1 MFEIRSQDRIEGEPV
16 MKQQL
21 KVLLYTL
28 VGNALRAVAGCA
40 FIVPQ
45 DFMLGGSSGIALTV
59 QHFLPIRLSVIS
71 AVAGVS
77 LFCLG
82 WAFLGWKFA
91 ANSLM
96 STIVYPIIMGFMEVS
111 PGGKLFVGE
120 DKLICALYCSLRIG
134 RGVGLVGRVGG
145 STGGMDIPPCIL
157 QKYKG
162 IPVGKSLMFFD
173 GAIILAQVLLKGTD
187 GILYS
192 LLILVL
198 TSIVIDHT
206 IVSRE
211 ATVQIIIISPEFA
224 RIRHE
229 LLDNINCGVTMINM
243 ETGMTGEQRQA
254 ILSVVYAK
262 KYPEIRDAAL
272 KIDKNA
278 FIIASDVKH
287 VNGQGYTLE
296 RVFLNRKH

>member
-1 MFEIRSQDRIEGEPV
+1 
-16 MKQQL
+16 MKQHL
-21 KVLLYTL
+21 KLLIYTL
-28 VGNALRAVAGCA
+28 LGNTMLAFAVCA

-59 QHFLPIRLSVIS
+59 QCFAPIRLSVIS
-71 AVAGVS
+71 AITNVI
-77 LFCLG
+77 LFSLG
-82 WAFLGWKFA
+82 WGFLGWKFA
-91 ANSLM
+91 ANSLL
-96 STIVYPIIMGFMEVS
+96 STIVYPIIMGIMEIT
-111 PGGKLFVGE
+111 PIGKLFVGE
-120 DKLICALYCSLRIG
+120 DKLICALYCSLLIG
-134 RGVGLVGRVGG
+134 MGVGLVVRVGG

-173 GAIILAQVLLKGTD
+173 GVIILSQVLLKGTD

-198 TSIVIDHT
+198 TSIVVDHT
-206 IVSRE
+206 IVSGE
-211 ATVQIIIISPEFA
+211 ATVQIIIISPEFE

-229 LLDNINCGVTMINM
+229 ILDNINCGVSMIDM
-243 ETGMTGEQRQA
+243 ETGLTGEKRQA

-272 KIDKNA
+272 KIDKSA
-278 FIIASDVKH
+278 FIIASDVKN

-296 RVFLNRKH
+296 RVWMNRKH

>member
-1 MFEIRSQDRIEGEPV
+1 
-16 MKQQL
+16 MKQNL
-21 KVLLYTL
+21 KLLIYTL
-28 VGNALRAVAGCA
+28 LGNTMLAFAVCA

-45 DFMLGGSSGIALTV
+45 DFMLGGSSGIALSV
-59 QHFLPIRLSVIS
+59 QCFAPIRLSVIS
-71 AVAGVS
+71 AITNII
-77 LFCLG
+77 LFSLG
-82 WAFLGWKFA
+82 WGFLGWKFA
-91 ANSLM
+91 ANSLL
-96 STIVYPIIMGFMEVS
+96 STIVYPIIMGIMEVT
-111 PGGKLFVGE
+111 PIGKLFVGE
-120 DKLICALYCSLRIG
+120 DKLICALYCSILIG
-134 RGVGLVGRVGG
+134 VGVGLVVRVGG

-173 GAIILAQVLLKGTD
+173 GVIILTQVLLKGTD

-198 TSIVIDHT
+198 TSIVVDHT
-206 IVSRE
+206 IVSGE
-211 ATVQIIIISPEFA
+211 ATVQIIIISPEFE

-229 LLDNINCGVTMINM
+229 ILDNINCGVSMIDM
-243 ETGMTGEQRQA
+243 ETGLTGEKRQA

-278 FIIASDVKH
+278 FIIASDVKN

-296 RVFLNRKH
+296 RVWMNRKH

>member
-1 MFEIRSQDRIEGEPV
+1 

-21 KVLLYTL
+21 KVLIYTL
-28 VGNALRAVAGCA
+28 LGNTLLAFAVCA

-45 DFMLGGSSGIALTV
+45 NFMLGGSSGIALTL
-59 QHFLPIRLSVIS
+59 QHFLPIRLSVLS
-71 AVAGVS
+71 GMAGIS

-91 ANSLM
+91 ANSLL
-96 STIVYPIIMGFMEVS
+96 STIIYPIIMGIMEVT
-111 PGGKLFVGE
+111 PVGTLFVGE
-120 DKLICALYCSLRIG
+120 DKLICALYCSLFIG
-134 RGVGLVGRVGG
+134 MGVGLVVRVGG

-173 GAIILAQVLLKGTD
+173 GAVILAQLLLKGTD

-192 LLILVL
+192 LLIVVL
-198 TSIVIDHT
+198 TGMVIDHT
-206 IVSRE
+206 IVSGE
-211 ATVQIIIISPEFA
+211 ATVQITIISPEHE

-229 LLDNINCGVTMINM
+229 ILDNINCGVTMLDI
-243 ETGMTGEQRQA
+243 ETGMTAEKQQA

-278 FIIASDVKH
+278 FIIASDVKN

-296 RVFLNRKH
+296 RVFLSRKH

>member
-1 MFEIRSQDRIEGEPV
+1 
-16 MKQQL
+16 MKQHL
-21 KVLLYTL
+21 KLLIYTL
-28 VGNALRAVAGCA
+28 LGNTMLAFAVCA

-59 QHFLPIRLSVIS
+59 QCFAPIRLSVIS
-71 AVAGVS
+71 AITNII
-77 LFCLG
+77 LFSLG
-82 WAFLGWKFA
+82 WGFLGWKFA
-91 ANSLM
+91 ANSLL
-96 STIVYPIIMGFMEVS
+96 STIVYPIIMGIMEVT
-111 PGGKLFVGE
+111 PIGKLFVGE
-120 DKLICALYCSLRIG
+120 DKLICALYCSILIG
-134 RGVGLVGRVGG
+134 VGVGLVVRVGG

-173 GAIILAQVLLKGTD
+173 GVIILTQVLLKGTD

-198 TSIVIDHT
+198 TSIVVDHT
-206 IVSRE
+206 IVSGE
-211 ATVQIIIISPEFA
+211 ATVQIIIISPEFE

-229 LLDNINCGVTMINM
+229 ILDNINCGVSMIDM
-243 ETGMTGEQRQA
+243 ETGLTGEKRQA

-272 KIDKNA
+272 KIDKSA
-278 FIIASDVKH
+278 FIIASDVKN

-296 RVFLNRKH
+296 RVWMNRKH

>member
-1 MFEIRSQDRIEGEPV
+1 
-16 MKQQL
+16 MKQNL
-21 KVLLYTL
+21 KILIYTL
-28 VGNALRAVAGCA
+28 LGNTMLAFAVCA

-45 DFMLGGSSGIALTV
+45 DFMLGGTSGIALTA
-59 QHFLPIRLSVIS
+59 QYFLPIRLSILS
-71 AVAGVS
+71 GITGIA

-91 ANSLM
+91 ANSLL
-96 STIVYPIIMGFMEVS
+96 STVLYPIVMGIMEVT
-111 PGGKLFVGE
+111 PVGRLFVGE
-120 DKLICALYCSLRIG
+120 DKLICALYCSLLI
-134 RGVGLVGRVGG
+134 GVGIGLVVRVGG
-145 STGGMDIPPCIL
+145 STGGMDIPPVIL

-173 GAIILAQVLLKGTD
+173 SAIILAQVLLKGPE

-192 LLILVL
+192 LLIVVL
-198 TSIVIDHT
+198 TGIVIDRT
-206 IVSRE
+206 IVSGE
-211 ATVQIIIISPEFA
+211 ATVQIIIISPEYQ

-229 LLDNINCGVTMINM
+229 ILDNISCGVTMMDI
-243 ETGMTGEQRQA
+243 ETGMTAEKQQA
-254 ILSVVYAK
+254 ILSVVYSK

-278 FIIASDVKH
+278 FIIASDVKN

-296 RVFLNRKH
+296 RIWLNRKH

>member
-1 MFEIRSQDRIEGEPV
+1 

-21 KVLLYTL
+21 KVLLYTII
-28 VGNALRAVAGCA
+28 GNAMLAFAVCA

-45 DFMLGGSSGIALTV
+45 EFMLGGSSGIALTV
-59 QHFLPIRLSVIS
+59 QHFVPLRLSVIS
-71 AVAGVS
+71 AMAGVT

-82 WAFLGWKFA
+82 WAFMGWKFA
-91 ANSLM
+91 ANSLL

-111 PGGKLFVGE
+111 PVGGLFAGE
-120 DKLICALYCSLRIG
+120 DKLICALYCALIIG
-134 RGVGLVGRVGG
+134 VGVGLVVRVGG

-173 GAIILAQVLLKGTD
+173 GVIILSQVLLKGTD

-206 IVSRE
+206 IVSGE
-211 ATVQIIIISPEFA
+211 ATVQIIIISPEFE

-229 LLDNINCGVTMINM
+229 ILDNINCGVSMIDM
-243 ETGMTGEQRQA
+243 ETGLTGEKRQA

-272 KIDKNA
+272 KIDKSA
-278 FIIASDVKH
+278 FIIASDVKN

-296 RVFLNRKH
+296 RVWMNRKH

>member
-1 MFEIRSQDRIEGEPV
+1 
-16 MKQQL
+16 MKQQF
-21 KVLLYTL
+21 KVLIYTL
-28 VGNALRAVAGCA
+28 LGNTLLAFAVCA

-45 DFMLGGSSGIALTV
+45 DYMLGGSSGIALTV
-59 QHFLPIRLSVIS
+59 QYFAPIRLSVIT
-71 AVAGVS
+71 AFVGVS

-82 WAFLGWKFA
+82 WGFLGWKFA
-91 ANSLM
+91 ANSLL
-96 STIVYPIIMGFMEVS
+96 STIIYPIIMGFMEVS
-111 PGGKLFVGE
+111 PVGQLFVGE
-120 DKLICALYCSLRIG
+120 DRLICALYCSLLIG
-134 RGVGLVGRVGG
+134 MGVGLVVRVGG

-162 IPVGKSLMFFD
+162 FPVGKSLMFFD

-198 TSIVIDHT
+198 TSIV
-206 IVSRE
+206 SGE
-211 ATVQIIIISPEFA
+211 ATVQIIIISPEFE

-229 LLDNINCGVTMINM
+229 ILDNINCGVSMIDM
-243 ETGMTGEQRQA
+243 ETGLTGEKRQA

-272 KIDKNA
+272 KIDKSA
-278 FIIASDVKH
+278 FIIASDVKN

-296 RVFLNRKH
+296 RVWMNRKH

>member
-1 MFEIRSQDRIEGEPV
+1 

-28 VGNALRAVAGCA
+28 VGNAMLAFAVCA

-59 QHFLPIRLSVIS
+59 QCFLPVRLSVIA
-71 AVAGVS
+71 AVSNVS

-91 ANSLM
+91 ANSLL
-96 STIVYPIIMGFMEVS
+96 STIVYPIIMGFMEIS
-111 PGGKLFVGE
+111 PVGTLFVGE
-120 DKLICALYCSLRIG
+120 DKLICALYCSILI
-134 RGVGLVGRVGG
+134 GVGIGLVVRVGG

-198 TSIVIDHT
+198 TSAVVDRT
-206 IVSRE
+206 IVSGE
-211 ATVQIIIISPEFA
+211 ATVQIIIISPEFE

-229 LLDNINCGVTMINM
+229 ILDNINCGVTMINM

-278 FIIASDVKH
+278 FIIASDVKN

-296 RVFLNRKH
+296 RVFLSRKH

>member
-1 MFEIRSQDRIEGEPV
+1 

-21 KVLLYTL
+21 KILIYTL
-28 VGNALRAVAGCA
+28 LGNTMLAFAVCA

-45 DFMLGGSSGIALTV
+45 DFMLGGSSGIALSV
-59 QHFLPIRLSVIS
+59 QHFLPVRLSLLSGIVGI
-71 AVAGVS
+71 A

-91 ANSLM
+91 ANSLL
-96 STIVYPIIMGFMEVS
+96 STIIYPIVMGIMEVS
-111 PGGKLFVGE
+111 PAGTLFVGE
-120 DKLICALYCSLRIG
+120 DKLICALYCSVLI
-134 RGVGLVGRVGG
+134 GVGIGLVVRVGG
-145 STGGMDIPPCIL
+145 STGGMDIPPVIL
-157 QKYKG
+157 QKFKG
-162 IPVGKSLMFFD
+162 IPVGKSLIFFD
-173 GAIILAQVLLKGTD
+173 GIIIAAQVLLKGTD

-198 TSIVIDHT
+198 TGVVIDHT
-206 IVSRE
+206 IVSGE
-211 ATVQIIIISPEFA
+211 ATVQIIIISPEYE

-229 LLDNINCGVTMINM
+229 ILDRINCGVTMMDI
-243 ETGMTGEQRQA
+243 ETGMTGEKQQA

-272 KIDKNA
+272 KIDRTA
-278 FIIASDVKH
+278 FIIASDVKN

-296 RVFLNRKH
+296 RVFINRKH

>member
-1 MFEIRSQDRIEGEPV
+1 MNQ
-16 MKQQL
+16 KL
-21 KVLLYTL
+21 KILLYTII
-28 VGNALRAVAGCA
+28 GNTMLAFAVCA

-45 DFMLGGSSGIALTV
+45 NFMLGGSSGIALTV

-71 AVAGVS
+71 GIAGFS

-82 WAFLGWKFA
+82 WAFMGWKFA
-91 ANSLM
+91 ANSLL
-96 STIVYPIIMGFMEVS
+96 STIVYPIIMGLMEIS
-111 PGGKLFVGE
+111 PVGTLFVGE
-120 DKLICALYCSLRIG
+120 DKLICALYCALIIG
-134 RGVGLVGRVGG
+134 MGVGLVVRVGG

-162 IPVGKSLMFFD
+162 IPVGKSLLFFD
-173 GAIILAQVLLKGTD
+173 GSIILAQVLLKGTE

-198 TSIVIDHT
+198 TSAVIDRT
-206 IVSRE
+206 IVSGE
-211 ATVQIIIISPEFA
+211 ATVQVIIITPEYE

-229 LLDNINCGVTMINM
+229 ILDNINCGVTMLDM
-243 ETGMTGEQRQA
+243 QTGMTGEKRQA

-278 FIIASDVKH
+278 FIIASDVKN

-296 RVFLNRKH
+296 RVFINRKH

>member
-1 MFEIRSQDRIEGEPV
+1 
-16 MKQQL
+16 MKQHL
-21 KVLLYTL
+21 KLLIYTL
-28 VGNALRAVAGCA
+28 LGNTMLAFAVCA

-45 DFMLGGSSGIALTV
+45 DFMLGGSSGIALSV
-59 QHFLPIRLSVIS
+59 QCFAPIRLSVIS
-71 AVAGVS
+71 AVTNII
-77 LFCLG
+77 LFSLG
-82 WAFLGWKFA
+82 WGFLGWKFA
-91 ANSLM
+91 ANSLL
-96 STIVYPIIMGFMEVS
+96 STIVYPIIMGIMEVS
-111 PGGKLFVGE
+111 PVGTLFVGE
-120 DKLICALYCSLRIG
+120 DKLICALYCSILIG
-134 RGVGLVGRVGG
+134 VGVGLVVRVGG

-173 GAIILAQVLLKGTD
+173 GVIILTQVLLKGTD

-198 TSIVIDHT
+198 TSIVVDHT
-206 IVSRE
+206 IVSGE
-211 ATVQIIIISPEFA
+211 ATVQIIIISPEFE

-229 LLDNINCGVTMINM
+229 ILDNINCGVSMIDM
-243 ETGMTGEQRQA
+243 ETGLTGEKRQA

-272 KIDKNA
+272 KIDKSA
-278 FIIASDVKH
+278 FIIASDVKN

-296 RVFLNRKH
+296 RVWMNRKH

>member
-1 MFEIRSQDRIEGEPV
+1 
-16 MKQQL
+16 MKQHL
-21 KVLLYTL
+21 KLLIYTL
-28 VGNALRAVAGCA
+28 LGNTMLAFAVCA

-45 DFMLGGSSGIALTV
+45 DFMLGGSSGIALSV
-59 QHFLPIRLSVIS
+59 QCFAPIRLSVIS
-71 AVAGVS
+71 AVTNVL
-77 LFCLG
+77 LFSLG

-91 ANSLM
+91 ANSLL
-96 STIVYPIIMGFMEVS
+96 STIVYPIIMGIMEVS
-111 PGGKLFVGE
+111 PVGTLFVGE
-120 DKLICALYCSLRIG
+120 DKLICALYCSLLIG
-134 RGVGLVGRVGG
+134 MGVGLVVRVGG

-162 IPVGKSLMFFD
+162 IPVGKSLIFFD

-198 TSIVIDHT
+198 TSAVVDRT
-206 IVSRE
+206 IVSGE
-211 ATVQIIIISPEFA
+211 ATVQIIIISPEFE

-229 LLDNINCGVTMINM
+229 ILDNINCGVTMINM

-278 FIIASDVKH
+278 FIIASDVKN

-296 RVFLNRKH
+296 RVFLSRKH

>member
-1 MFEIRSQDRIEGEPV
+1 

-21 KVLLYTL
+21 KVLTYTL
-28 VGNALRAVAGCA
+28 LGNSLLAFAVCA

-45 DFMLGGSSGIALTV
+45 NFMLGGSSGIALTV
-59 QHFLPIRLSVIS
+59 QHFIPIRLSVIS
-71 AVAGVS
+71 GIAGLS

-82 WAFLGWKFA
+82 WGFLGWKFA
-91 ANSLM
+91 ANSLL
-96 STIVYPIIMGFMEVS
+96 STIIYPIIMGIMEIT
-111 PGGKLFVGE
+111 PIGTLFVSE
-120 DKLICALYCSLRIG
+120 EKLICALYCALLIG
-134 RGVGLVGRVGG
+134 TGVGLVVRVGG

-157 QKYKG
+157 QKYRG

-173 GAIILAQVLLKGTD
+173 GAVILAQVLLKGTD

-198 TSIVIDHT
+198 TSMVIDRT
-206 IVSRE
+206 IVSGE
-211 ATVQIIIISPEFA
+211 ATVQITIISPEHE

-229 LLDNINCGVTMINM
+229 ILDNINCGVSMIDM
-243 ETGMTGEQRQA
+243 ETGLTGEKRQA

-272 KIDKNA
+272 KIDKTA
-278 FIIASDVKH
+278 FIIASDVKN

-296 RVFLNRKH
+296 RVFLSRKH

>member
-1 MFEIRSQDRIEGEPV
+1 

-21 KVLLYTL
+21 KLLLYTFL
-28 VGNALRAVAGCA
+28 GNTMLAFAVCA

-59 QHFLPIRLSVIS
+59 QYFLPIRLSVIS
-71 AVAGVS
+71 AIAGAS

-82 WAFLGWKFA
+82 WAFMGWKFA
-91 ANSLM
+91 ANSLL
-96 STIVYPIIMGFMEVS
+96 STIIYPIIMGVLEVS
-111 PGGKLFVGE
+111 PVGTLFAGE
-120 DKLICALYCSLRIG
+120 DKLICALYCSVLIG
-134 RGVGLVGRVGG
+134 MGVGLVIRVGG

-162 IPVGKSLMFFD
+162 IPVGKSLLFFD
-173 GAIILAQVLLKGTD
+173 GSIILAQVLLKGTD

-198 TSIVIDHT
+198 TSAVIDRT
-206 IVSRE
+206 IVSGE
-211 ATVQIIIISPEFA
+211 ATVQIIIISPEYD

-229 LLDNINCGVTMINM
+229 ILDNINCGVTMMDI
-243 ETGMTGEQRQA
+243 ETGMTGEKRQA

-272 KIDKNA
+272 KIDSSA
-278 FIIASDVKH
+278 FIIASDVKN

-296 RVFLNRKH
+296 RVWMHRKH

>member
-1 MFEIRSQDRIEGEPV
+1 MNQ
-16 MKQQL
+16 KL
-21 KVLLYTL
+21 KILLYTII
-28 VGNALRAVAGCA
+28 GNTMLAFAVCA

-45 DFMLGGSSGIALTV
+45 NFMLGGSSGIALTV

-71 AVAGVS
+71 GIAGFS

-82 WAFLGWKFA
+82 WAFMGWKFA
-91 ANSLM
+91 ANSLL
-96 STIVYPIIMGFMEVS
+96 STIVYPIIMGLMEIS
-111 PGGKLFVGE
+111 PVGTLFVGE
-120 DKLICALYCSLRIG
+120 DKLICALYCALIIG
-134 RGVGLVGRVGG
+134 MGVGLVVRVGG

-162 IPVGKSLMFFD
+162 IPVGKSLLFFD
-173 GAIILAQVLLKGTD
+173 GSIILAQVLLKGTE

-198 TSIVIDHT
+198 TSAVIDRT
-206 IVSRE
+206 IVSGE
-211 ATVQIIIISPEFA
+211 ATVQVIIITPEYE

-229 LLDNINCGVTMINM
+229 ILDNINCGVTMLDIQ
-243 ETGMTGEQRQA
+243 TGMTGEKRQA

-278 FIIASDVKH
+278 FIIASDVKN

-296 RVFLNRKH
+296 RVFINRKH

>member
-1 MFEIRSQDRIEGEPV
+1 
-16 MKQQL
+16 MKQHL
-21 KVLLYTL
+21 KLLIYTL
-28 VGNALRAVAGCA
+28 LGNTMLAFAVCA

-45 DFMLGGSSGIALTV
+45 DFMLGGSSGIALSV
-59 QHFLPIRLSVIS
+59 QCFAPIRLSVIS
-71 AVAGVS
+71 AITNII
-77 LFCLG
+77 LFSLG
-82 WAFLGWKFA
+82 WGFLGWKFA
-91 ANSLM
+91 ANSLL
-96 STIVYPIIMGFMEVS
+96 STIVYPIIMGIMEVS
-111 PGGKLFVGE
+111 PVGKLFVGE
-120 DKLICALYCSLRIG
+120 DKLICALYCSLLIG
-134 RGVGLVGRVGG
+134 MGVGLVVRVGG

-173 GAIILAQVLLKGTD
+173 GIIILTQVLLKGTD

-198 TSIVIDHT
+198 TSIVVDHT
-206 IVSRE
+206 IVSGE
-211 ATVQIIIISPEFA
+211 ATVQIIIISPEFE

-229 LLDNINCGVTMINM
+229 ILDNINCGVSMIDM
-243 ETGMTGEQRQA
+243 ETGLTGEKRQA

-272 KIDKNA
+272 KIDKSA
-278 FIIASDVKH
+278 FIIASDVKN

-296 RVFLNRKH
+296 RVWMNRKH

>member
-1 MFEIRSQDRIEGEPV
+1 

-21 KVLLYTL
+21 KLLIYTL
-28 VGNALRAVAGCA
+28 LGNTLLAFAVCA

-59 QHFLPIRLSVIS
+59 QYFLPIRLSVIS
-71 AVAGVS
+71 GIAGFS
-77 LFCLG
+77 LLCLG
-82 WAFLGWKFA
+82 WAFMGWKFA
-91 ANSLM
+91 ANSLL
-96 STIVYPIIMGFMEVS
+96 STIVYPIIMGIMEITPV
-111 PGGKLFVGE
+111 GTLFVNE
-120 DKLICALYCSLRIG
+120 DKLICALYCALLIG
-134 RGVGLVGRVGG
+134 MGVGLVVRVGG

-198 TSIVIDHT
+198 TSMVVDHT
-206 IVSRE
+206 IVSGE
-211 ATVQIIIISPEFA
+211 ATVQIIIISPEYD

-229 LLDNINCGVTMINM
+229 ILDNINCGVTMMDI
-243 ETGMTGEQRQA
+243 ETGLTGEKRQA

-272 KIDKNA
+272 KIDKTA
-278 FIIASDVKH
+278 FIIASDVKN

-296 RVFLNRKH
+296 RVFLKRKH

>member
-1 MFEIRSQDRIEGEPV
+1 

-21 KVLLYTL
+21 KVLLYTIL
-28 VGNALRAVAGCA
+28 GNAMLAFAVCA

-45 DFMLGGSSGIALTV
+45 GFMLGGTSGISLTV
-59 QHFLPIRLSVIS
+59 QHFLPIRLSII
-71 AVAGVS
+71 AAIAGTS

-91 ANSLM
+91 ANSLI
-96 STIVYPIIMGFMEVS
+96 STIVYPIIMGIMEVS
-111 PGGKLFVGE
+111 PIGTLFVNE
-120 DKLICALYCSLRIG
+120 DKLICALYCSLLIG
-134 RGVGLVGRVGG
+134 MGVGLVVRVGG

-173 GAIILAQVLLKGTD
+173 GSIILAQVLLKGTD

-198 TSIVIDHT
+198 TSAVIDRT
-206 IVSRE
+206 IVSGE
-211 ATVQIIIISPEFA
+211 ATVQITIITPEYE

-229 LLDNINCGVTMINM
+229 ILDRINCGVTMLDI
-243 ETGMTGEQRQA
+243 ETGLTGEKRQA

-272 KIDKNA
+272 KIDHNA
-278 FIIASDVKH
+278 FIIASDVKN

-296 RVFLNRKH
+296 RVWMNRKH

>member
-1 MFEIRSQDRIEGEPV
+1 
-16 MKQQL
+16 MKQNL

-28 VGNALRAVAGCA
+28 VGNTMLAFAVCA

-45 DFMLGGSSGIALTV
+45 DFMLGGSSGIALTT
-59 QHFLPIRLSVIS
+59 QYFLPIRLSVIT
-71 AVAGVS
+71 AVTNVS

-82 WAFLGWKFA
+82 WAFMGWKFA
-91 ANSLM
+91 ANSLL
-96 STIVYPIIMGFMEVS
+96 STIVYPIIMGIMEIS
-111 PGGKLFVGE
+111 PVGQLFVDE
-120 DKLICALYCSLRIG
+120 DKLICALYCSILI
-134 RGVGLVGRVGG
+134 GVGIGLVVRVGG
-145 STGGMDIPPCIL
+145 STGGMDIPPVIL

-162 IPVGKSLMFFD
+162 IPMGKSLMFFD

-198 TSIVIDHT
+198 TSAVIDRT
-206 IVSRE
+206 IVSGE
-211 ATVQIIIISPEFA
+211 ATVQVIIISPEYE

-229 LLDNINCGVTMINM
+229 ILDNINCGVTMIDM
-243 ETGMTGEQRQA
+243 QTGMTGEQRQA

-272 KIDKNA
+272 KIDKSA
-278 FIIASDVKH
+278 FIIASDVKN

-296 RVFLNRKH
+296 RVFLSRKH

>member
-1 MFEIRSQDRIEGEPV
+1 
-16 MKQQL
+16 MKQNL
-21 KVLLYTL
+21 KLLIYTL
-28 VGNALRAVAGCA
+28 LGNTMLAFAVCA

-59 QHFLPIRLSVIS
+59 QYFAPIRLSVIT
-71 AVAGVS
+71 AFVGVS

-82 WAFLGWKFA
+82 WGFLGWKFA
-91 ANSLM
+91 ANSLL
-96 STIVYPIIMGFMEVS
+96 STIVYPIIMGIMEITPV
-111 PGGKLFVGE
+111 GTLFVGE
-120 DKLICALYCSLRIG
+120 DKLICALYCAILI
-134 RGVGLVGRVGG
+134 GVGIGLVIRVGG
-145 STGGMDIPPCIL
+145 STGGMDIPPVIL

-173 GAIILAQVLLKGTD
+173 GVIILTQVLLKGTD

-198 TSIVIDHT
+198 TSIVVDHT
-206 IVSRE
+206 IVSGE
-211 ATVQIIIISPEFA
+211 ATVQIIIISPEFE

-229 LLDNINCGVTMINM
+229 ILDNINCGVSMIDM
-243 ETGMTGEQRQA
+243 ETGLTGEKRQA

-272 KIDKNA
+272 KIDKSA
-278 FIIASDVKH
+278 FIIASDVKN

-296 RVFLNRKH
+296 RVWMNRKH

>member
-1 MFEIRSQDRIEGEPV
+1 
-16 MKQQL
+16 MKQNL
-21 KVLLYTL
+21 KILIYTL
-28 VGNALRAVAGCA
+28 LGNTMLAFAVCA

-45 DFMLGGSSGIALTV
+45 DFMLGGTSGIALTA
-59 QHFLPIRLSVIS
+59 QYFLPIRLSILS
-71 AVAGVS
+71 GIAGFS

-91 ANSLM
+91 ANSLL
-96 STIVYPIIMGFMEVS
+96 STIIYPIVMGIMEVT
-111 PGGKLFVGE
+111 PVGRLFVGE
-120 DKLICALYCSLRIG
+120 DKLICALYCSLLI
-134 RGVGLVGRVGG
+134 GVGIGLVVRVGG
-145 STGGMDIPPCIL
+145 STGGMDIPPVIL

-173 GAIILAQVLLKGTD
+173 SAIILAQVLLKGPE

-192 LLILVL
+192 LLIVVL
-198 TSIVIDHT
+198 TGIVIDRT
-206 IVSRE
+206 IVSGE
-211 ATVQIIIISPEFA
+211 ATVQIIIISPQYQ

-229 LLDNINCGVTMINM
+229 ILDNISCGVTMMDI
-243 ETGMTGEQRQA
+243 ETGMTAEKQQA
-254 ILSVVYAK
+254 ILSVVYSK

-278 FIIASDVKH
+278 FIIASDVKN

>member
-1 MFEIRSQDRIEGEPV
+1 
-16 MKQQL
+16 MKQNL

-28 VGNALRAVAGCA
+28 VGNTMLAFAVCA

-45 DFMLGGSSGIALTV
+45 DFMLGGSSGIALTT
-59 QHFLPIRLSVIS
+59 QYFLPIRLSVIT
-71 AVAGVS
+71 AFVGVS

-82 WAFLGWKFA
+82 WAFMGWKFA
-91 ANSLM
+91 ANSLL
-96 STIVYPIIMGFMEVS
+96 STVLYPIVMGILEVT
-111 PGGKLFVGE
+111 PVGTLFVGE
-120 DKLICALYCSLRIG
+120 DKLICALYCSIII
-134 RGVGLVGRVGG
+134 GVGIGLVVRVGG
-145 STGGMDIPPCIL
+145 STGGMDIPPVIL

-162 IPVGKSLMFFD
+162 IPVGKSLMVFD
-173 GAIILAQVLLKGTD
+173 GIIILAQVLLKGTD

-198 TSIVIDHT
+198 TSAVIDRT
-206 IVSRE
+206 IVSGE
-211 ATVQIIIISPEFA
+211 ATVQVIIISPEYE

-229 LLDNINCGVTMINM
+229 ILDNINCGVTMIDM
-243 ETGMTGEQRQA
+243 QTGMTGEKRQA

-278 FIIASDVKH
+278 FIIASDVKN

-296 RVFLNRKH
+296 RVWMNRRH